1 MSELDDLTQRIKDQK
16 VLLLMTRRGYRV
28 DISEVLPRWWCCTL
42 WTFNQSRCYRAT
54 TRTEAIEKANRGM
67 MSGDFNGLLGQRSVQ
82 GPIIARR

>member
-67 MSGDFNGLLGQRSVQ
+67 LSGDVDESAGHWSDKTTLS
-82 GPIIARR
+82 ARM